1 MIERG
6 FKIPFFA
13 KRLNLSADRCEF
25 DPLCRVKLREV
36 RFNPQWFL
44 LIIKPKGLSRG
55 LVCEIWLPMSG
66 LVEPVVPPLRWVGEE
81 RFPELFCRMMLML
94 MTMMYVDDVT
104 DSMVA

>member
-1 MIERG
+1 M
-6 FKIPFFA
+6 
-13 KRLNLSADRCEF
+13 
-25 DPLCRVKLREV
+25 REV

-66 LVEPVVPPLRWVGEE
+66 LVEPVVPPLRWIVKYIL
-81 RFPELFCRMMLML
+81 PEFLSRMMLML